1 MKYDITFRE
10 GYMTSVI
17 MGDHYKQYVYTRKKR
32 LVDTIQNKGPVDK
45 ELFLSFLTNNRS

>member
-17 MGDHYKQYVYTRKKR
+17 MGNHPKQYVYTRKKR
-32 LVDTIQNKGPVDK
+32 LVDTIQKK
-45 ELFLSFLTNNRS
+45 TQLIKSYSYLF